1 MDPLLYFNFST
12 NDKNEAP
19 LLFQQPDRIIQASSI
34 TEVLPALAEVQ
45 HFVNKGYYAAG
56 YLSYEAASAFDHAAF
71 THSNPNLPL
80 LWFGIFNEPEQREI
94 KSYKPFRTSKW
105 SNRSSKAE
113 YEKNL
118 NKIKEQIESGNTYQ
132 VNYTVRM
139 HAAFQG
145 DPLSYYTSLSKAQS
159 ANYSAYFD
167 IGDYSILS
175 ASPELFF
182 HLKEGKLTT
191 RPMKGTVARGN
202 TTFEDTKNKE
212 WLYHS
217 EKNRAENVMIVDLLR
232 NDLGAIAIPGTVK
245 VPELFSIETY
255 PTVHQMT
262 STVTAEIE
270 AQHTI
275 TDIFKALF
283 PCGSITG
290 APKISTMR
298 IINELEDE
306 PRDVYCGTM
315 GYITPKNEAVFN
327 VPIRTVILDK
337 EKGNVTYGVGGGITW
352 DSKTDEEYEEVITKA
367 RVLEVKHEPFQLLES
382 IGCED
387 GELFL
392 LELHLERLRKTA
404 DFFNFQIDTK
414 KIKQDLTNYL
424 EGLND
429 DLWKVRLLVDEN
441 GDTEIEAKAASPFT
455 NILSVALATK
465 PIDRTNPFLYYKT
478 TNRSIYKEH
487 LPTNTGVFDVLLWN
501 ENREVTEFTN
511 GNIVVEKNG
520 KRYTPPVESGLLA
533 GTFREHLLDK
543 GEIEV
548 KEIMLDELPSYS
560 RVWLINSVRR
570 WVEVKLV

>member
-1 MDPLLYFNFST
+1 MLYFNFRT
-12 NDKNEAP
+12 DNKKEAP
-19 LLFQQPDRIIQASSI
+19 LLFQHPVRIIQASSV
-34 TEVLPALAEVQ
+34 TEVLPALVEVQ
-45 HFVNKGYYAAG
+45 QSVNEGYYAAG
-56 YLSYEAASAFDHAAF
+56 YLSYEAAPAFDHAAY
-71 THSNPNLPL
+71 THSSSNLPL

-94 KSYKPFRTSKW
+94 QSYKSFRTSKW
-105 SNRSSKAE
+105 SHRSSKTE
-113 YEKNL
+113 YEENL
-118 NKIKEQIESGNTYQ
+118 NKIKEQIESGDTYQ

-145 DPLSYYTSLSKAQS
+145 DPLSYYTCLSKAQS
-159 ANYSAYFD
+159 ANYGAYFNIND
-167 IGDYSILS
+167 FSILS

-182 HLKEGKLTT
+182 HLKEGKITT
-191 RPMKGTVARGN
+191 RPMKGTLARGR
-202 TTFEDTKNKE
+202 TAAEDTQNKE

-245 VPELFSIETY
+245 VPHLFSIETY

-262 STVTAEIE
+262 STVTAELE
-270 AQHTI
+270 ENHTI

-315 GYITPKNEAVFN
+315 GYITPENEAVFN

-337 EKGNVTYGVGGGITW
+337 EKGIATYGVGGGITW

-367 RVLEVKHEPFQLLES
+367 KVLEVNHEPFRLLES
-382 IGCED
+382 IGCEH
-387 GELFL
+387 GEIFL
-392 LELHLERLRKTA
+392 LELHVERLKRAA
-404 DFFNFQIDTK
+404 DFFNFQIDTN
-414 KIKQDLTNYL
+414 KIKQDLTTYI
-424 EGLND
+424 EGLEHRQ
-429 DLWKVRLLVDEN
+429 WKVRLLADEY
-441 GDTEIEAKAASPFT
+441 GDTEIEAKAVSPFN
-455 NILSVALATK
+455 NIPPVGLATK

-478 TNRSIYKEH
+478 TNRSVYKEH
-487 LPTNTGVFDVLLWN
+487 LSENTDVFDALLWN
-501 ENREVTEFTN
+501 ENREITEFTN

-533 GTFREHLLDK
+533 GTFRKHLLEK

-548 KEIMLDELPSYS
+548 RKIMLDELPSYS
-560 RVWLINSVRR
+560 RIWLINSVRR
-570 WVEVKLV
+570 WVEVKLI